1 MLQKPNT
8 VFVGSKV
15 NAAAT
20 SLAVGDVV
28 LINAATGAPLAI
40 ASIANAK
47 AIQLG
52 YVKAVGATDAAA
64 NIVKTQVISKGKVKS
79 LVYSAYA
86 AKAEASSVID
96 FTGVTPVAGHRYVV
110 RVIYNDLYEHPGQ
123 YTHSYEAIAATGETA
138 ITLATKIGNKI
149 AAHKGARVTMVDDAA
164 GTITITAK
172 EVVLNGFGTQG
183 KEAITPYSQVS
194 MKVVA
199 YWSNPSSVF
208 GSTFNAIPG
217 IEITTTDSKPG
228 KGNPYIVRDREQ
240 AALAY
245 KGITYRTTWP
255 VIKPELTVSLAK
267 SYDTLVLEFAK
278 DYQSPDNQYVKSTE
292 IATEIYVDNSAT
304 AGSKASDLNTA
315 IAAWI

>member
-28 LINAATGAPLAI
+28 LINASTGAPLAI

-52 YVKAVGATDAAA
+52 YVKAIGSTDAAA
-64 NIVKTQVISKGKVKS
+64 TIVKTQVIPKGKVKS
-79 LVYSAYA
+79 LVYSAYD
-86 AKAEASSVID
+86 AKSEATSVID
-96 FTGVTPVAGHRYVV
+96 FTGVTPVAGYRYVV

-138 ITLATKIGNKI
+138 ITLATKIGKRI
-149 AAHKGARVTMVDDAA
+149 AAHKGARVTVVDDAA
-164 GTITITAK
+164 GELTLTAK

-183 KEAITPYSQVS
+183 KEAITPYSQVQ

-217 IEITTTDSKPG
+217 IEITTADSKPG

-255 VIKPELTVSLAK
+255 VIKPELTVNLAK
-267 SYDTLVLEFAK
+267 SYDTIVLEFAK

-292 IATEIYVDNSAT
+292 IATEIYVDTT
-304 AGSKASDLNTA
+304 AASGSKASNLNTA
-315 IAAWI
+315 LAAWI

>member
-8 VFVGSKV
+8 VFVGSRV

-20 SLAVGDVV
+20 SLAVGDIV

-40 ASIANAK
+40 ASIASAK
-47 AIQLG
+47 AIQIG
-52 YVKAVGATDAAA
+52 YVKAIGSTDAKAT
-64 NIVKTQVISKGKVKS
+64 IVKTQVISKGKVKS

-86 AKAEASSVID
+86 AKTEASSVID
-96 FTGVTPVAGHRYVV
+96 FTNVTPVSGHRYVV

-149 AAHKGARVTMVDDAA
+149 KAHKGARVTVVDDAA
-164 GTITITAK
+164 GTITLTAK

-183 KEAITPYSQVS
+183 KEAITPYSQVQ

-199 YWSNPSSVF
+199 YWSNPSSIF

-255 VIKPELTVSLAK
+255 VIKPELTVNLAK
-267 SYDTLVLEFAK
+267 SYDTIVLEFAK

-292 IATEIYVDNSAT
+292 IAAEIYVDNSAT

-315 IAAWI
+315 LAAWI